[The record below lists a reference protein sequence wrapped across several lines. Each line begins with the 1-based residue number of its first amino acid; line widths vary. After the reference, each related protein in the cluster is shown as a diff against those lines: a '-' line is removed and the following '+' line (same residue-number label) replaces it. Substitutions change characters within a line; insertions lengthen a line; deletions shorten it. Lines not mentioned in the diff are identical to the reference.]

1 MRLYE
6 MTFSQIHLEP
16 VSEEESVPRPLT
28 SLKHSLPDGRS
39 YPASE
44 SGSCGPE
51 ALLFRRYPR
60 GISIL
65 TV

>member
-51 ALLFRRYPR
+51 ALLFRR
-60 GISIL
+60 
-65 TV
+65 